1 MDENMKISVI
11 GTGKTGGRVVEL
23 LGDELCEAFD
33 EGNPPTV
40 DKLKIADAVI
50 IFVPGDAVPEIID
63 DVIES
68 GVPAAW
74 GSTGYDWPEDLE
86 KRVKG
91 HNSKWV
97 LASNFSLGMNIIRKS
112 IEAISA
118 GSDILKDPE
127 FHIHEVHHVHK
138 KDAPSGTALSWKEW
152 LDKEAEVTSA
162 REGDV
167 KGIHELTLRT
177 GTEEI
182 TLKHKALDRALFAE
196 GAIWAAKQ
204 LINNSS
210 IETGICTF
218 GQLFD
223 QVMEEQ

>member
-1 MDENMKISVI
+1 MKISVI
-11 GTGKTGGRVVEL
+11 GTGKTGGKVVEL
-23 LGDELCEAFD
+23 LGDDLSEAFD
-33 EGNPPTV
+33 GSNPPTAE
-40 DKLKIADAVI
+40 KLKNSDAVI
-50 IFVPGDAVPEIID
+50 IFVPGDAVPDIID
-63 DVIES
+63 EVIES
-68 GVPAAW
+68 GIPAAW
-74 GSTGYDWPEDLE
+74 GTTGYDWPEELE
-86 KRVKG
+86 ERVKA
-91 HNSKWV
+91 NNAKWV

-118 GSDILKDPE
+118 GSSILDDPK

-167 KGIHELTLRT
+167 KGIHELTMST

-196 GAIWAAKQ
+196 GAIWAAEQ
-204 LINNSS
+204 LINNSK
-210 IETGICTF
+210 IEAGICTF

-223 QVMEEQ
+223 QVMEEKE

>member
-1 MDENMKISVI
+1 MKIAVI

-23 LGDELCEAFD
+23 LGDELSEAFD
-33 EGNPPTV
+33 AGNPPTV
-40 DKLKIADAVI
+40 EKLKEADAVI
-50 IFVPGDAVPEIID
+50 IFVPGDAVSDVID
-63 DVIES
+63 DVIEA
-68 GVPAAW
+68 GIPAAW

-86 KRVKG
+86 KRVKAKKT
-91 HNSKWV
+91 NWV

-118 GSDILKDPE
+118 GSAILKGPE
-127 FHIHEVHHVHK
+127 FQIHEVHHIHK

-167 KGIHELTLRT
+167 KGIHELTMKT

-182 TLKHKALDRALFAE
+182 TLRHKALDRALFAE

-204 LINNSS
+204 LVNNSKM
-210 IETGICTF
+210 EAGIRTF

-223 QVMEEQ
+223 QVMEEQK

>member
-1 MDENMKISVI
+1 MKIAVI
-11 GTGKTGGRVVEL
+11 GAGKTGGKVVEL
-23 LGDELCEAFD
+23 LGNDLSEVFD
-33 EGNPPTV
+33 EDNEPTV
-40 DKLKIADAVI
+40 EKLKESDAAI
-50 IFVPGDAVPEIID
+50 IFVPGDAVPDIID
-63 DVIES
+63 KVIES
-68 GVPAAW
+68 GIPAAW

-86 KRVKG
+86 DKVKAQ
-91 HNSKWV
+91 HAKWV
-97 LASNFSLGMNIIRKS
+97 IASNFSLGMNVIRKS

-118 GSDILKDPE
+118 GSAILKDPE

-152 LDKEAEVTSA
+152 LGKEAEVTSA

-167 KGIHELTLRT
+167 KGIHELTLKT

-182 TLKHKALDRALFAE
+182 TLRHKALDRALFAE

-204 LINNSS
+204 LVNNSKM
-210 IETGICTF
+210 EEGIRTF

-223 QVMEEQ
+223 HIMEEQE

>member
-1 MDENMKISVI
+1 MKISVI
-11 GTGKTGGRVVEL
+11 GTGKTGGKVVEL
-23 LGDELCEAFD
+23 LGDDLAEAFD
-33 EGNPPTV
+33 GSNPPTV
-40 DKLKIADAVI
+40 EKLQQADAVI
-50 IFVPGDAVPEIID
+50 IFVHGDAVPDILDE
-63 DVIES
+63 VIES
-68 GVPAAW
+68 GTPAAW
-74 GSTGYDWPEDLE
+74 GTTGYDWPQDLE
-86 KRVKG
+86 DRVKAK
-91 HNSKWV
+91 NAKWV

-118 GSDILKDPE
+118 GSSILDDPK

-152 LDKEAEVTSA
+152 LNKEAEVTSA

-167 KGIHELTLRT
+167 KGIHELTMRT

-196 GAIWAAKQ
+196 GAIWAAEQ
-204 LINNSS
+204 LINNSK
-210 IETGICTF
+210 IEAGICTF

-223 QVMEEQ
+223 QVMEEKE

>member
-1 MDENMKISVI
+1 MKISVI

-23 LGDELCEAFD
+23 LGNDLGEAFD

-40 DKLKIADAVI
+40 EKLKKSDAVI
-50 IFVPGDAVPEIID
+50 IFVPGDAVPEVINT
-63 DVIES
+63 VIES

-74 GSTGYDWPEDLE
+74 GSTGYDWPEDLD
-86 KRVKG
+86 KKVKA
-91 HNSKWV
+91 HDTKWV
-97 LASNFSLGMNIIRKS
+97 IASNFSLGMNLVRKS
-112 IEAISA
+112 IEVISA
-118 GSDILKDPE
+118 GSEILKDPK
-127 FHIHEVHHVHK
+127 FHIHEVHHIHK

-152 LDKEAEVTSA
+152 LNREAEVTSA

-167 KGIHELTLRT
+167 KGIHELTLKT
-177 GTEEI
+177 ATEEI
-182 TLKHKALDRALFAE
+182 TLKHKALDRSLFAE

>member
-1 MDENMKISVI
+1 MKISVI

-23 LGDELCEAFD
+23 LGDDLAEAFD
-33 EGNPPTV
+33 ESNPPTV
-40 DKLKIADAVI
+40 EKLKKADAVI
-50 IFVPGDAVPEIID
+50 IFVPGDAVPDIID
-63 DVIES
+63 TVIES

-74 GSTGYDWPEDLE
+74 GSTGYDWPKDLDT
-86 KRVKG
+86 RVKAK
-91 HNSKWV
+91 NSKWV
-97 LASNFSLGMNIIRKS
+97 LATNFSLGMNVIRKS

-118 GSDILKDPE
+118 GSDILKDPK

-138 KDAPSGTALSWKEW
+138 KDAPSGTAISWKEW
-152 LDKEAEVTSA
+152 LDKEAEITSA

>member
-1 MDENMKISVI
+1 MKIAVI
-11 GTGKTGGRVVEL
+11 GTGKTGGKVVEL
-23 LGDELCEAFD
+23 LGEELSEAFD
-33 EGNPPTV
+33 EHNPPTV
-40 DKLKIADAVI
+40 EKLKQSDAVI
-50 IFVPGDAVPEIID
+50 IFVPGDAVADVID
-63 DVIES
+63 DVMEAGI
-68 GVPAAW
+68 PAAW
-74 GSTGYDWPEDLE
+74 GSTGYEWPADLD
-86 KRVKG
+86 KQVKA
-91 HNSKWV
+91 NNTKWV
-97 LASNFSLGMNIIRKS
+97 LASNFSLGMNVIRKS
-112 IEAISA
+112 IQAISKA
-118 GSDILKDPE
+118 SDILKDPE

-167 KGIHELTLRT
+167 KGIHELTVKT

-204 LINNSS
+204 MVENHDVEN
-210 IETGICTF
+210 GVHAF

-223 QVMEEQ
+223 QIIMEEN

>member
-1 MDENMKISVI
+1 MKISVI
-11 GTGKTGGRVVEL
+11 GPGKTGGHVVKL
-23 LGDELCEAFD
+23 LGDDLGDAFD
-33 EGNPPTV
+33 ESNPPTV
-40 DKLKIADAVI
+40 EEIKASGCCYHIRS
-50 IFVPGDAVPEIID
+50 GDAVPDIID

-74 GSTGYDWPEDLE
+74 GSTGYDWPEDLDE
-86 KRVKG
+86 KVKA
-91 HNSKWV
+91 HKSKWV
-97 LASNFSLGMNIIRKS
+97 IATNFSLGMNIIRKS

-118 GSDILKDPE
+118 GSEILKDPE

-152 LDKEAEVTSA
+152 LNKEAEVTSA

-167 KGIHELTLRT
+167 KGIHELTLKT
-177 GTEEI
+177 ETEEI
-182 TLKHKALDRALFAE
+182 TLKHKALDRALFGE

-210 IETGICTF
+210 IGTGICTF